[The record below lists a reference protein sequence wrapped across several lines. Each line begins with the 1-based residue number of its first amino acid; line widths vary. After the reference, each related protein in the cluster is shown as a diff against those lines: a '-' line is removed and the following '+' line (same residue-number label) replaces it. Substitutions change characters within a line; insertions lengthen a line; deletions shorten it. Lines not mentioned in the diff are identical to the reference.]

1 MVSLLSGTP
10 GVIPYVDDVLIT
22 GATEGELAERLHD
35 VLCHFDKSGLCLKK
49 IKMIKLELLLL
60 SS

>member
-1 MVSLLSGTP
+1 MVSLLSGIP

-35 VLCHFDKSGLCLKK
+35 VLCHFDKSGLCIKK
-49 IKMIKLELLLL
+49 EK
-60 SS
+60 